1 MNTKILLIALPL
13 LATSSL
19 ALSAEENPW
28 MVRVRVVNIDVD
40 NPTARVGGDALNV
53 DDKRIPEVDI
63 SYFFSPNLAAELI
76 LTYPQKHD
84 VELAGSKIGSFKH
97 LPPTLTLQYHFMP
110 QADLRPYVGAGVNYT
125 HISSVNLLGGAADLG
140 NDSWGGAFQ
149 VGFDY
154 KVGANSYINF
164 DVKKVYIQ
172 SDLMVG
178 GVKAATVNVDPLLL
192 GIGYGYRF

>member
-1 MNTKILLIALPL
+1 
-13 LATSSL
+13 
-19 ALSAEENPW
+19 
-28 MVRVRVVNIDVD
+28 VNIDVA
-40 NPTARVGGDALNV
+40 NPTARVGGDAV
-53 DDKRIPEVDI
+53 DVKNKLIPEVDI
-63 SYFFSPNLAAELI
+63 SYFFTSNLAAELI

-97 LPPTLTLQYHFMP
+97 LPPTLTLQYHFIP

-140 NDSWGGAFQ
+140 NDSWGGALQF
-149 VGFDY
+149 GFDY

-178 GVKAATVNVDPLLL
+178 GANAATVNVDPLLL